1 MIRYHLLPFFIPLL
15 AAHFVS
21 DFLIQSNESIQ
32 NKNKVWVLIR
42 HGLIVGL
49 FSYLFLGILSAWD
62 ITLGIFF
69 SHVLLGAWKT
79 KTKKGTPL
87 SRFVIDQLSHILILY
102 LISAAAGRFKYLG
115 YSSVWTN
122 LFGFD
127 YLKLLALIAG
137 GILCVYA
144 VSFLVELVLGSL
156 GLNKDQ
162 DRKSDIEEGGR
173 IIGYL
178 ERSLIFLFIL
188 VDYPAGIGF
197 LIAAKSIFRFGELT
211 SPDRRK
217 QAEYII
223 IGTLL
228 SVLFGAA
235 AAYLT
240 AGIMELL
247 VP

>member
-1 MIRYHLLPFFIPLL
+1 MIRYQLLPFFIPLL
-15 AAHFVS
+15 AAHFVA
-21 DFLIQSNESIQ
+21 DFLIQSDESIQ
-32 NKNKVWVLIR
+32 NKNKVWVLIK

-62 ITLGIFF
+62 ITLGIIF
-69 SHVLLGAWKT
+69 SHVLLDAWKT
-79 KTKKGTPL
+79 KTKKGTHL

-115 YSSVWTN
+115 YSSIWMN
-122 LFGFD
+122 LFGPV

-137 GILCVYA
+137 GVFCIYA
-144 VSFLVELVLGSL
+144 VSFLVDLVLLSL
-156 GLNKDQ
+156 GLKKDQ
-162 DRKSDIEEGGR
+162 EQETDIEEGGR

-178 ERSLIFLFIL
+178 ERGLIFLFIL

-197 LIAAKSIFRFGELT
+197 LITAKSIFRFGELT
-211 SPDRRK
+211 SPGRRK

-228 SVLFGAA
+228 SILFGAT

-240 AGIMELL
+240 AEIMGLL